1 MPHMTLPMPLDK
13 GDKVALV
20 APCSPILP
28 ERLAFAAEFISSLGY
43 MPEIYPSCKS
53 RLGFLAG
60 DDEMRAEDL
69 NRAFADPEIRAVVVV
84 RGGYGGAR
92 LAELLDYDTIRANP
106 KVFTGFSD
114 ATVLHVLINQRCS
127 LVTFHAPMPAAANFR
142 DDEFTHIALSD
153 ALAGNWT
160 GKYENSH
167 PERNAGIP
175 LECLFEGR
183 GEGILTGGNL
193 TIVASTAGTPYQLDC
208 RDKILFLED
217 VGEYAYAIDRSILHL
232 RHSGILE
239 GCRGIIIGTWLDCAA
254 PSDMPIAL
262 TLRNALEP
270 LHIPVISGFQC
281 GHSVPST
288 FLPMGM
294 HAEIVSSHDGCGIV
308 IGRQAALSDI

>member
-20 APCSPILP
+20 APCSPVLP
-28 ERLAFAAEFISSLGY
+28 ERLAF
-43 MPEIYPSCKS
+43 
-53 RLGFLAG
+53 
-60 DDEMRAEDL
+60 
-69 NRAFADPEIRAVVVV
+69 RAVVVV

-142 DDEFTHIALSD
+142 DDEFTHIALAD

-208 RDKILFLED
+208 AAAESSSAHGWTAPRLPT
-217 VGEYAYAIDRSILHL
+217 
-232 RHSGILE
+232 
-239 GCRGIIIGTWLDCAA
+239 CR
-254 PSDMPIAL
+254 
-262 TLRNALEP
+262 
-270 LHIPVISGFQC
+270 
-281 GHSVPST
+281 
-288 FLPMGM
+288 
-294 HAEIVSSHDGCGIV
+294 
-308 IGRQAALSDI
+308 